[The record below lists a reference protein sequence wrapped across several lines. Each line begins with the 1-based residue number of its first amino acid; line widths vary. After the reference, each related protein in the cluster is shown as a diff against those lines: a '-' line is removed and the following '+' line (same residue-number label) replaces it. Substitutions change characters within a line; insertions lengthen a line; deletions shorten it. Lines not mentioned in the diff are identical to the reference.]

1 MISEI
6 KANNLYEELN
16 EKNKTSYQE
25 EYILGPGD
33 VLTIGFL
40 EAFEFSGQYSIGPD
54 GLIYLPE
61 IGPLKAADL
70 TITELNEKL
79 KQEFDTYLINPSF
92 TIYLKSYRTVKTLV
106 IGEVVRPGFYN
117 LGGVNLQGE
126 GPLASIGDNKNQ
138 SLLLE
143 QNQANL
149 ASSNLFPT
157 LYDFIRQAGG
167 ITLYSDIKNI
177 EVIRKNSLS
186 KGGGKIKTNIN
197 LLSLLEEGDQSQN
210 IRIYDGDTII
220 VKKSLDKIGKQIV
233 QARKTNLNPDT
244 INVFIGGNVKF
255 PGRQE
260 IPTGSGLNQAV
271 ELAGGRRYFLVQ

>member
-1 MISEI
+1 MMGVKKLQFKFNIIQKLILVFLFPSLSLFSNYFLISEI

-117 LGGVNLQGE
+117 LGGLSRPNN
-126 GPLASIGDNKNQ
+126 GP
-138 SLLLE
+138 
-143 QNQANL
+143 
-149 ASSNLFPT
+149 
-157 LYDFIRQAGG
+157 
-167 ITLYSDIKNI
+167 
-177 EVIRKNSLS
+177 IRKNSETDQKELLNIVNLVEPQ
-186 KGGGKIKTNIN
+186 KIF
-197 LLSLLEEGDQSQN
+197 SLLCTM
-210 IRIYDGDTII
+210 R
-220 VKKSLDKIGKQIV
+220 
-233 QARKTNLNPDT
+233 
-244 INVFIGGNVKF
+244 
-255 PGRQE
+255 
-260 IPTGSGLNQAV
+260 
-271 ELAGGRRYFLVQ
+271 